1 MADAKLSELTA
12 ATSAAASDVFYA
24 VQGSNSTQMSV
35 ATLFA
40 DVATPVSFSDKIAI
54 TDTNTMTGIGEIIT
68 TTNITFISN
77 PDSAGNFTIGDGV
90 DGQLKIV
97 IMTSNTGGHT
107 CTLQGSTLAQDL
119 VLDAAGK
126 TATLLYTNSKWYFIG
141 GTATVS
147 G

>member
-12 ATSAAASDVFYA
+12 ATSAAATDVLYS
-24 VQGSNSTQMSV
+24 VQGSNSKKMSV

-54 TDTNTMTGIGEIIT
+54 TDTNTMTAVGEIIT
-68 TTNITFISN
+68 TTNITLIN
-77 PDSAGNFTIGDGV
+77 NVDVGGNFTIVNGTE
-90 DGQLKIV
+90 GQLKII

-107 CTLQGSTLAQDL
+107 CTLQDSTLAQDITF
-119 VLDAAGK
+119 DAAGK

-147 G
+147 

>member
-12 ATSAAASDVFYA
+12 ATSAAASDVLYT
-24 VQGSNSTQMSV
+24 VQGSDSKKTTV

-54 TDTNTMTGIGEIIT
+54 TDTNTMTGVGEIIT

-77 PDSAGNFTIGDGV
+77 PDSAGNFTISDGV

-97 IMTSNTGGHT
+97 IMTNNSGGHV
-107 CTLQGSTLAQDL
+107 CTLQGSTLAQDIT
-119 VLDAAGK
+119 LDAAGK

-147 G
+147 

>member
-12 ATSAAASDVFYA
+12 ATSAAGTDVLYT
-24 VQGSNSTQMSV
+24 VQGSDSKKTTV

-54 TDTNTMTGIGEIIT
+54 TDTNTMSGAGEIIV

-77 PDSAGNFTIGDGV
+77 PDADGNYTLPDGV

-97 IMTSNTGGHT
+97 IMTNNTGGNT
-107 CTLQGSTLAQDL
+107 CTLQGSTLQNDISF
-119 VLDAAGK
+119 DAAGE

>member
-12 ATSAAASDVFYA
+12 VTTAAATDILYTVRGSD
-24 VQGSNSTQMSV
+24 SKKTTV

-54 TDTNTMTGIGEIIT
+54 TDTNTMTAVGEIIT

-97 IMTSNTGGHT
+97 IMTNNSGGHV
-107 CTLQGSTLAQDL
+107 CTLQGSTLAQDIT
-119 VLDAAGK
+119 LDAAGK

-147 G
+147 

>member
-12 ATSAAASDVFYA
+12 VTTADATDILYTVRGSD
-24 VQGSNSTQMSV
+24 SKKTTV

-54 TDTNTMTGIGEIIT
+54 TDTNTMAAAGEMIT
-68 TTNITFISN
+68 TTNITYISN
-77 PDSAGNFTIGDGV
+77 PDADGNYTLGAGV

-97 IMTSNTGGHT
+97 IMINNTGSRT
-107 CTLQGSTLAQDL
+107 CTLQGSTLANDIAFT
-119 VLDAAGK
+119 AAGHS
-126 TATLLYTNSKWYFIG
+126 ATLLYTNSKWYFIG

-147 G
+147 

>member
-12 ATSAAASDVFYA
+12 VSAAAGTDVFYT
-24 VQGSNSTQMSV
+24 VRGSESNKMSV

-54 TDTNTMTGIGEIIT
+54 TDTNTMTAAGEIIT
-68 TTNITFISN
+68 TTNITYISN
-77 PDSAGNFTIGDGV
+77 PDADGNYTLGAGV

-97 IMTSNTGGHT
+97 IMTNNTGSRT
-107 CTLQGSTLAQDL
+107 CTLQGSTLANDIAFSA
-119 VLDAAGK
+119 VGHS
-126 TATLLYTNSKWYFIG
+126 ATLLYTNSKWYFIG

-147 G
+147 

>member
-1 MADAKLSELTA
+1 
-12 ATSAAASDVFYA
+12 
-24 VQGSNSTQMSV
+24 MSV

-54 TDTNTMTGIGEIIT
+54 TDTNTMTAVGEIIT
-68 TTNITFISN
+68 TTNITLIN
-77 PDSAGNFTIGDGV
+77 NVDVGGNFTIVNGTE
-90 DGQLKIV
+90 GQLKII

-107 CTLQGSTLAQDL
+107 CTLQDSTLAQDITF
-119 VLDAAGK
+119 DAAGK

-147 G
+147 

>member
-12 ATSAAASDVFYA
+12 VTTAAATDILYTVRGSD
-24 VQGSNSTQMSV
+24 SKKTTV

-54 TDTNTMTGIGEIIT
+54 TDTNTMTAAGEIIT
-68 TTNITFISN
+68 TTNITYISN
-77 PDSAGNFTIGDGV
+77 PDADGNYTLGAGV

-97 IMTSNTGGHT
+97 IMTNNTGSRT
-107 CTLQGSTLAQDL
+107 CTLQGSTLANDIAFSA
-119 VLDAAGK
+119 VGHS
-126 TATLLYTNSKWYFIG
+126 ATLLYTNSKWYFIG

-147 G
+147 

>member
-1 MADAKLSELTA
+1 M
-12 ATSAAASDVFYA
+12 
-24 VQGSNSTQMSV
+24 
-35 ATLFA
+35 FA

-54 TDTNTMTGIGEIIT
+54 TDTNTMTAVGEIIT

-77 PDSAGNFTIGDGV
+77 PDSAGNFTIGNGV

-97 IMTSNTGGHT
+97 IMTNNSGGHV
-107 CTLQGSTLAQDL
+107 CTLQGSTLAQDIT
-119 VLDAAGK
+119 LDAAGK

-147 G
+147 

>member
-24 VQGSNSTQMSV
+24 VQGSNSTKMSV

-40 DVATPVSFSDKIAI
+40 DVPTPASFSDSIAL
-54 TDTNTMTGIGEIIT
+54 TGANTMTAAGEIIT
-68 TTNITFISN
+68 TTNITYLSN
-77 PDSAGNFTIGDGV
+77 PDADGNYVIGDGV
-90 DGQLKIV
+90 DGQIKIV
-97 IMTSNTGGHT
+97 IMISNNNART
-107 CTLQGSTLAQDL
+107 CTLQGSTMARD
-119 VLDAAGK
+119 VAFDAAGE

-147 G
+147 

>member
-1 MADAKLSELTA
+1 
-12 ATSAAASDVFYA
+12 
-24 VQGSNSTQMSV
+24 MSV

-54 TDTNTMTGIGEIIT
+54 TDTNTMTAAGEIIT
-68 TTNITFISN
+68 TTNITYISN
-77 PDSAGNFTIGDGV
+77 PDADGNYTLGAGV

-97 IMTSNTGGHT
+97 IIINNTGSRT
-107 CTLQGSTLAQDL
+107 CTLQGSTLANDIAF
-119 VLDAAGK
+119 DAAGE

-147 G
+147 

>member
-12 ATSAAASDVFYA
+12 ATSAAATDVLYS
-24 VQGSNSTQMSV
+24 VQGSNSKKMSV

-54 TDTNTMTGIGEIIT
+54 TDTNTMTAVGEIIT

-77 PDSAGNFTIGDGV
+77 PDSAGNFTIGNGV

-97 IMTSNTGGHT
+97 IMTNNSGGHV
-107 CTLQGSTLAQDL
+107 CTLQGSTLAQDIT
-119 VLDAAGK
+119 LDAAGK

-147 G
+147 